1 MQRTLDAILNKPT
14 NKYFRPVNDF
24 FALLTIISVLGIVIE
39 TVPGMQEYDIAF
51 NGIEY
56 IAVAFFTVEYLARLY
71 AAKKK
76 WRYVFSFFGIIDLL
90 SIVPTFLGFV
100 NLTFLKSARVLRIL
114 RLLRMLRLAKI
125 ARLRR
130 KPLADAEHDES
141 VYRINIQIYFTALFA
156 AILVLGA
163 SIYVIEAQQQSFDS
177 IPAGM
182 MWSAEVILGGGITTT
197 YPETV
202 GGQLLGLVARF
213 IGLVLLGVLIHV
225 VGHTLKRWLF
235 GKG

>member
-24 FALLTIISVLGIVIE
+24 FALLTIISVLGIVLE
-39 TVPGMQEYDIAF
+39 TVPGMEQYDIAF
-51 NGIEY
+51 NGLEY
-56 IAVAFFTVEYLARLY
+56 VAVAFFTLEYLSRLY

-90 SIVPTFLGFV
+90 SIIPTFIGLI

-130 KPLADAEHDES
+130 EPLADAEHDES
-141 VYRINIQIYFTALFA
+141 IYKLNIQIYFTALFA
-156 AILVLGA
+156 AILTFGA
-163 SIYVIEAQQQSFDS
+163 LIYLVEAPHQYFNS

-182 MWSAEVILGGGITTT
+182 MWSAEVILGGGITTN
-197 YPETV
+197 YPETLA
-202 GGQLLGLVARF
+202 GQILGLLARF
-213 IGLVLLGVLIHV
+213 TGLALLGVLIHV
-225 VGHTLKRWLF
+225 IGHLLKRWLF
-235 GKG
+235 GGK